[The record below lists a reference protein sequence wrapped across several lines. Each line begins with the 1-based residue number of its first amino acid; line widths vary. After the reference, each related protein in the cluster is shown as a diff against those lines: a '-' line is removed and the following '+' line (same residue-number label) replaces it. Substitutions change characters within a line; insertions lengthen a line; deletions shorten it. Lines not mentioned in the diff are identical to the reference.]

1 MAPGACRGTRHLPL
15 RHAVACGI
23 TPVYG
28 QSITFFL
35 QKRRG
40 FLVQGRRCTLA
51 DHTSDAY
58 GLPNLYFFHSG
69 LTGRIDVMAKS
80 RDAIG
85 RDGRSDGDELDR
97 FGVHLILP
105 RALKSAPLATYL
117 LRKMYGLR

>member
-1 MAPGACRGTRHLPL
+1 MMTL
-15 RHAVACGI
+15 RRDATI

-40 FLVQGRRCTLA
+40 FLVQGRRCPLA

-85 RDGRSDGDELDR
+85 RDGRSNGDELDR